1 MPSGFR
7 PAMAMHAQ
15 VLTNGR
21 FKSVKHRVVA
31 PEGAQSRLSVIYFGG
46 PAPSQRIAPLPQ
58 VMRDGEQS
66 LYREFTWAEYKTA
79 MYKTRLADHRL
90 GPFELRATA
99 ATNTNS
105 CMPPPPSADPHCNG
119 SGTCLPPPQQQQVA
133 EVH

>member
-1 MPSGFR
+1 
-7 PAMAMHAQ
+7 
-15 VLTNGR
+15 
-21 FKSVKHRVVA
+21 VKHRVVA

-46 PAPSQRIAPLPQ
+46 PAPSQRIAPLPE

-90 GPFELRATA
+90 GPFELRAT
-99 ATNTNS
+99 NTNS
-105 CMPPPPSADPHCNG
+105 CVPPPPPPSVDPYCNG
-119 SGTCLPPPQQQQVA
+119 SGICMPQPPPQQQQVA